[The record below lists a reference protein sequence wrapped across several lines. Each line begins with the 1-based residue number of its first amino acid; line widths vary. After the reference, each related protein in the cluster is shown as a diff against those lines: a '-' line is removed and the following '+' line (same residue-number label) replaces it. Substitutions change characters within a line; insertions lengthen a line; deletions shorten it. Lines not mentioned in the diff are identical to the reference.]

1 MSSLLVKGK
10 LEAQFGIR
18 LAAKEFHDI
27 FSGRPHHVSNMAPTK
42 IKNCAMHQG
51 DWGKKGA
58 VIVWDYIHDG
68 VPKVAKEVVEEIDE
82 VNMSTT
88 FRVIEGDI
96 TKDYKEFKITIQA
109 ISESNETSL
118 IKVTLKYEK
127 LKEDFPETDAISI
140 LNFVVHMSKDIDDH
154 HTNNKIKSNDN

>member
-1 MSSLLVKGK
+1 MSSLLGKGK

-58 VIVWDYIHDG
+58 VIVWDYIH
-68 VPKVAKEVVEEIDE
+68 
-82 VNMSTT
+82 
-88 FRVIEGDI
+88 GDI

-109 ISESNETSL
+109 ISESHETSL
-118 IKVTLKYEK
+118 IKMTLEYEK

-154 HTNNKIKSNDN
+154 HTNNKIKTNDN